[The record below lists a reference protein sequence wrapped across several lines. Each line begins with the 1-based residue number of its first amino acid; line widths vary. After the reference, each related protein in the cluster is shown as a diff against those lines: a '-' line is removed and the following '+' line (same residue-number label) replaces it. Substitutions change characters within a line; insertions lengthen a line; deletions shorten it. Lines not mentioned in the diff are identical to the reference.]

1 MPQRRVV
8 SLELSRID
16 YCNSLLAGLPLSLIS
31 NYQREKNCAAR
42 LVVRASSNVH
52 TTPILAQLRWLPV
65 HARISYKIACLCF
78 SSINSSA
85 RAYFSDILHL
95 YSPVR
100 PLSSSVD
107 NSLLKFPLYKH
118 KTKVIL
124 PSLIL
129 ALLSGTH
136 CHDTLE
142 MLQQSLLSSPL

>member
-1 MPQRRVV
+1 MTIIPTN
-8 SLELSRID
+8 SLRID
-16 YCNSLLAGLPLSLIS
+16 YCSSLLAGLPLSLIS
-31 NYQREKNCAAR
+31 KLQRVQNCAAR
-42 LVVRASSNVH
+42 LVVRASPHVH

-65 HARISYKIACLCF
+65 QARISYKNACLCF

-107 NSLLKFPLYKH
+107 NRLLKFPLYKH

-136 CHDTLE
+136 CHHTLE